1 MFASRRKW
9 PAALL
14 AVPLALCTAAG
25 LARAQTFDG
34 QFVPCQSVTV
44 PAALTNCAVTQDPIK
59 SGGSTISA
67 MGDVTATV
75 HGAANNTTYTVI
87 YVSGDGTQMSAIGSL
102 MTDAHGDGA
111 MRKDAFFKF
120 GTVGSGN
127 VVLTSGGSEEF
138 VTGLTT
144 SSNGLTSG
152 RDFQPGIVRCTD
164 VTVPGALSSCGS
176 DSLSTG
182 SVNVENPDGAVAI
195 RIYGARPSTTY
206 AAVFASPSGGT
217 PLTIGTF
224 PATDKHGNA
233 TLIASS
239 VFAAS
244 TVGSGWIQITSGAT
258 LEFVSGFK
266 VDEKFIP
273 PAASVSNLV
282 QCSTVTNPADLTCGS
297 DPLDSGGY
305 EVSATGTINLTLK
318 GTVPSSNYEV
328 YFRPIDNSGDLD
340 TGLEVSTNKLGNG
353 SGSKSYF
360 MPNTVDSGTLVVK
373 ESGADQPDQFV
384 AGFAV
389 H

>member
-14 AVPLALCTAAG
+14 AVPLALCMAG
-25 LARAQTFDG
+25 LARAQTFDA

-44 PAALTNCAVTQDPIK
+44 PAALTNCAAIQDPLK

-75 HGAANNTTYTVI
+75 HGAANNTTYDVLF
-87 YVSGDGTQMSAIGSL
+87 VSGDGTQMTTIGNL

-111 MRKDAFFKF
+111 IRKDAFFKF
-120 GTVGSGN
+120 GTVGAGN

-164 VTVPGALSSCGS
+164 VTVPGALASCGS
-176 DSLSTG
+176 DPLSSG
-182 SVNVENPDGAVAI
+182 RVNVENPDGAVAI

-206 AAVFASPSGGT
+206 TALFASPSGGT

-224 PATDKHGNA
+224 PATDKHGTA
-233 TLIASS
+233 ALIVSS
-239 VFAAS
+239 LFAAS
-244 TVGSGWIQITSGAT
+244 TIASGSIQITSGGT

-273 PAASVSNLV
+273 PAASISNLV
-282 QCSTVTNPADLTCGS
+282 QCSAVTNPDDLTCGS

-305 EVSATGTINLTLK
+305 EVSATGTINVTLK
-318 GTVPSSNYEV
+318 GTLPSTNYEV
-328 YFRPIDNSGDLD
+328 YFRPLDNSGDLD

-353 SGSKSYF
+353 AGSEKYF
-360 MPNTVDSGTLVVK
+360 VADTIESGT
-373 ESGADQPDQFV
+373 P
-384 AGFAV
+384 
-389 H
+389 